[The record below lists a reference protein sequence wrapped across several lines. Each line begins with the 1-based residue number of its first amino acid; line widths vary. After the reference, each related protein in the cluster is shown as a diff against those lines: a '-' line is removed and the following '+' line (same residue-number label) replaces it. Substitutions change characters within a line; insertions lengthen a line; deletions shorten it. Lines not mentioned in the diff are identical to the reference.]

1 MMCFDMIMRGIVSP
15 GQVKS
20 ISAAIMSLM
29 ARASEAAQALSSFQQ
44 KFYITHHIE
53 YSEYLDSY
61 MEH

>member
-29 ARASEAAQALSSFQQ
+29 ARASEAAQALSSFQK
-44 KFYITHHIE
+44 KFYITRHIE
-53 YSEYLDSY
+53 YLDRY
-61 MEH
+61 MKY